1 MTAGSGTASGE
12 DVFRQLQ
19 SIARSDG
26 AGADKPAPTSEYLT
40 RHGLESFLDRLARTP
55 HAKDFVLKGGILLA
69 VYGVRRPTKDVDAE
83 AINSSVTAAHIE
95 RVVREVAAV
104 AVDDGVVFDVAAM
117 TVREIR
123 ETAEYPG
130 LRVRVKASIGQHSVT
145 VAWDISSGDPIVPLP
160 TLVKVP
166 RVLGEPIVM
175 LGYAPETIVAEKGVT
190 ILERGITSTRWRDYV
205 DIVRLAEEH
214 GLDQDLLLDAAQA
227 VARYRQVALGP
238 IAAVV
243 VGYGALG
250 QAKWAAWRRKEGL
263 EDISEAK
270 LDDQMAEVAAVLDP
284 VFSRASAA

>member
-117 TVREIR
+117 TVQEIR

-130 LRVRVKASIGQHSVT
+130 LRVGVKASIGQHSVT

-250 QAKWAAWRRKEGL
+250 QAKWAAWRRKESL